1 MTYKEAVKKLRLIL
15 LTMLSISLYS
25 CNSLFNWKHMD
36 DHEYCDMIMK
46 NLTSVPNIR
55 TTTLINCV
63 IVVV

>member
-15 LTMLSISLYS
+15 LTMLSINLYS
-25 CNSLFNWKHMD
+25 C
-36 DHEYCDMIMK
+36 
-46 NLTSVPNIR
+46 SVPDIR